1 MKGRDFYENLMI
13 WKYWRYIAVFQLFS
27 GENNSLLIIIELCIA
42 LKEKENNKHINKKN
56 SQNRLIHIRA
66 KKALLIIMN
75 YHIYEQSV
83 QHR

>member
-27 GENNSLLIIIELCIA
+27 GENNSLLIIIELYIA

-56 SQNRLIHIRA
+56 S
-66 KKALLIIMN
+66 
-75 YHIYEQSV
+75 
-83 QHR
+83 

>member
-56 SQNRLIHIRA
+56 S
-66 KKALLIIMN
+66 
-75 YHIYEQSV
+75 
-83 QHR
+83 